1 VLEFVESRVLLG
13 IPCACS
19 GLLCALFFFFLCPSE
34 ALGLPWNNLDLR
46 LVCAFNISRA
56 WRHFL

>member
-34 ALGLPWNNLDLR
+34 ALGLPYNNLDLR

-56 WRHFL
+56 